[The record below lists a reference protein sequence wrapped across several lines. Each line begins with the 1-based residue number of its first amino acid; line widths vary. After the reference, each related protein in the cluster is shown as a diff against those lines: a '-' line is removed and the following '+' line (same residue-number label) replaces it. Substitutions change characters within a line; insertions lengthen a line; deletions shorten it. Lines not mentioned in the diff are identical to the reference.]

1 MTVHD
6 PILPL
11 PSATRRTRRSARV
24 ALAALAAAT
33 AALSPALAED
43 VASIV
48 RTAKGL
54 MDSGR
59 YVRCGLD
66 MKPSEGAG
74 YYRCF
79 EFGLY
84 RVVEDYPRLSVF
96 VTGEDAPFRIF
107 AAENGRGSFLF
118 SGPWTTDLAPRLAKH
133 AADAV
138 SKKDADPSA
147 EARRLDAEA
156 RLGKLIDSERPK
168 PPPEPAPEPPLPA
181 PAAQSAGGRDQIL
194 PPVAGNPGAPVGD
207 AALRQAL
214 EAAGLNGRR

>member
-43 VASIV
+43 AASIV

-138 SKKDADPSA
+138 SKK
-147 EARRLDAEA
+147 
-156 RLGKLIDSERPK
+156 
-168 PPPEPAPEPPLPA
+168 EP
-181 PAAQSAGGRDQIL
+181 IL
-194 PPVAGNPGAPVGD
+194 PPKRGASTPRPAWASSSTPSGRSRRPSP
-207 AALRQAL
+207 LRSRPSRRRPPSPR
-214 EAAGLNGRR
+214 AAGTRSCRRWPAIPARP